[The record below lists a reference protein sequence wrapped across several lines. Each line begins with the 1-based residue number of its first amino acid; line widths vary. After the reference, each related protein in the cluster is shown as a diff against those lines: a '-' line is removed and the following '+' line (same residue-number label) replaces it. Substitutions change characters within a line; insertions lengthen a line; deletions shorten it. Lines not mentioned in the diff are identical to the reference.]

1 MYFYNTL
8 LKYLKLNLLSIEKNA
23 ADSSMKHDILTKLK
37 ILFFKIGLEFLKFI
51 NAFGMQS
58 SDMSNEHEN
67 TLIYNNEKMEIP
79 VTVYKF
85 DSSVE
90 FLYGRFVKIKLTN
103 DHLIVGWKTLNYGDC
118 LYIDDIFDIYIGWG
132 IEPGKFK
139 DEQKLRGFLGSF
151 CKGESTIENC
161 VLTICHG
168 SDITHG
174 LLTTTFL
181 FDKQKLALQWRD
193 YLRKRSNE
201 LNKQQKNYF
210 YFWKRL
216 FTKIE
221 CCVLVDYI
229 TPDVLTEYIIP
240 STKLKEERK
249 QLESDISLHV
259 PEFSKQKQISLETVL
274 CPKFQLHVYM
284 VTMKR
289 NDIKEVFDKVFQKSI
304 ASDTQVH
311 NYLLREHCDQRLN
324 EILFPHHSMES
335 VTKLINNYEDFN
347 ASGLTFKGYLNFL
360 ISPENTLI
368 RKGYMKL
375 KNEDMNEPLSH
386 YFINSSHNTY
396 LRGKQ
401 MKGRSSVAMYRYVLL
416 LGCRSVELDCWDG
429 PNNEPIITHGPQ
441 TIFFCTTILFKDVIK
456 AIAETAFV
464 NSSYPVILSF
474 ENHCSLKQQQ
484 VMAQHCRNILGDLLL
499 SEALSEYPIKSGVKL
514 PSPNLLK
521 RKILIKNKKMDS
533 NCSQNSEDKSY
544 GDDDY
549 HSNNI
554 IIQQSK
560 SFDETNEN
568 EEEISHVFIDD
579 NIQLPD
585 DDNSEDI
592 KRIYFDRNE
601 NMINRECNRP
611 SKLSCSTGSR
621 LNSVDEISPIII
633 QNEQINKNDNINK
646 NDPSCTHISSTSG
659 VASDLSNLVN
669 YVRAMGKLTSFV
681 DASNKGISSELYSM
695 NEVKAIELLKNE
707 GEQFVE
713 HNKRQITRVFP
724 KGSRIDSSNFMPLM
738 FFCSACQMVAINF
751 QTPDLPFQI
760 NSSFFETNGNCGYVL
775 KPQNM
780 RKESMKF
787 DPFETHQVEN
797 VVPNTLRV
805 TLISGQMLGLLTTKR
820 PLVVYVEAE
829 MYGIPKDSSK
839 KPFRSKGVNIQTFNT
854 RFSNS
859 INDENCQIVFDKII
873 MPSMA
878 FLRLALLDENN
889 RLLGQRIIPVLGLAP
904 GYKHVMLRNA
914 YNRFIGP
921 VSLFA
926 KFEVSDYVAEQHREI
941 VMQLQNPIAA
951 LSKLRTWE
959 TALEDPIGTS
969 GLNRNINSGRSLS
982 NIKRNSL
989 DENKRQMLEV
999 LEKVGEQNQEHINR
1013 VMSISVD
1020 KPIQGESYSDTS
1032 DVISPNKLTS
1042 LDEIDSAIQEKKS
1055 SLDSYYDRLKKKQTS
1070 FSSSHEIYDG
1080 KKYSQLNEGSN
1091 TNFFGKIL
1099 NEEKSFYIDTMDLKF
1114 PEIPSYFESKDVVK
1128 KRKQFDKKFP
1138 DFLST
1143 VEKWSASGSNEK
1155 KCFKQNLKKI
1165 PTIIDIEKYEIIIN
1179 EIIFK
1184 LIEKD
1189 IKKIHKRLEMG
1200 YDTELKTMQKN
1211 AEKDRLLEIQK
1222 FQGKASIKTKQRE
1235 ISDKYIKLG
1244 IENRRALLNSK
1255 ERRFEE
1261 INQKFTEIK
1270 QIITS
1275 NNDEKFSAAKN
1286 FIQ

>member
-1 MYFYNTL
+1 MFQ
-8 LKYLKLNLLSIEKNA
+8 
-23 ADSSMKHDILTKLK
+23 
-37 ILFFKIGLEFLKFI
+37 IGLEFFKFI
-51 NAFGMQS
+51 NAFGMQP

-67 TLIYNNEKMEIP
+67 TLTQNDEKMEIP

-85 DSSVE
+85 DSNVE
-90 FLYGRFVKIKLTN
+90 YLYGRFVKINMTK
-103 DHLIVGWKTLNYGDC
+103 DHLVVGWKTANYGDC
-118 LYIDDIFDIYIGWG
+118 LFIDDIFDLYIGWG
-132 IEPGKFK
+132 YDPGKPK
-139 DEQKLRGFLGSF
+139 DEQKLRTFLGSF

-181 FDKQKLALQWRD
+181 FDKQKSAIQWRD
-193 YLRKRSNE
+193 YLRKRSSE
-201 LNKQQKNYF
+201 LKKQQTNYF
-210 YFWKRL
+210 YFWRRL
-216 FTKIE
+216 FTKIK
-221 CCVLVDYI
+221 CCVLLDYI
-229 TPDVLTEYIIP
+229 TPEILAEYILP
-240 STKLKEERK
+240 STKLKDERK
-249 QLESDISLHV
+249 QLEIDISLNV
-259 PEFSKQKQISLETVL
+259 PQFHNKKQLPLEIVL
-274 CPKFQLHVYM
+274 CPEFQLNVYI
-284 VTMKR
+284 VTIKR
-289 NDIKEVFDKVFQKSI
+289 NDIKEVFDKVFQKPV

-311 NYLLREHCDQRLN
+311 NYLKREHCDQRLN
-324 EILFPHHSMES
+324 EILFPHHSMEA
-335 VTKLINNYEDFN
+335 VTKLINNYEN
-347 ASGLTFKGYLNFL
+347 SNNNGLTFKGYLNFL

-441 TIFFCTTILFKDVIK
+441 TIFFCSTILFKDVIK

-464 NSSYPVILSF
+464 NSDYPVILSF

-521 RKILIKNKKMDS
+521 RKILIKNKKMDDK
-533 NCSQNSEDKSY
+533 CSRNSDDKNY
-544 GDDDY
+544 GDEDY
-549 HSNNI
+549 HGNNI
-554 IIQQSK
+554 TIQQSK
-560 SFDETNEN
+560 SYDETNEN

-579 NIQLPD
+579 NNIHLPD
-585 DDNSEDI
+585 DDATEDI
-592 KRIYFDRNE
+592 KKIYFDRNE
-601 NMINRECNRP
+601 NMINRECNRT

-621 LNSVDEISPIII
+621 LDSVDEISTIIM
-633 QNEQINKNDNINK
+633 NSDNLNKNDNCSK
-646 NDPSCTHISSTSG
+646 HDPSSCNVSSTSG

-751 QTPDLPFQI
+751 QTPDLPYQI
-760 NSSFFETNGNCGYVL
+760 NSTFFETNGNCGYVL

-805 TLISGQMLGLLTTKR
+805 TLISGQMLGILTTKR
-820 PLVVYVEAE
+820 PLLVYVEAE

-839 KPFRSKGVNIQTFNT
+839 KPFRSKGVYLQTFNT

-859 INDENCQIVFDKII
+859 INDENCQIVFDKIL

-878 FLRLALLDENN
+878 FLRLTLLDENN

-951 LSKLRTWE
+951 LSKLRSWE
-959 TALEDPIGTS
+959 AALEDPMGTGGS
-969 GLNRNINSGRSLS
+969 NKNISSSRSSTSIKKYS
-982 NIKRNSL
+982 NDDHKDKL
-989 DENKRQMLEV
+989 LEV
-999 LEKVGEQNQEHINR
+999 LEKVGEQNQDHIKKIL
-1013 VMSISVD
+1013 SIS
-1020 KPIQGESYSDTS
+1020 KSPSIQGESLSDTS
-1032 DVISPNKLTS
+1032 DVISPYKLTS
-1042 LDEIDSAIQEKKS
+1042 MEDIDSALKTKKN
-1055 SLDSYYDRLKKKQTS
+1055 SLDSYYDKLKSKPPTYS
-1070 FSSSHEIYDG
+1070 NSAHEIYDR
-1080 KKYSQLNEGSN
+1080 KKYSQMSVGPNSSFQGKLVNEG
-1091 TNFFGKIL
+1091 
-1099 NEEKSFYIDTMDLKF
+1099 KSFYIDTMELKF
-1114 PEIPSYFESKDVVK
+1114 PDVPSYFESKSVTK

-1138 DFLST
+1138 DFLSAA
-1143 VEKWSASGSNEK
+1143 EKWNASGSK
-1155 KCFKQNLKKI
+1155 DKTYFKQSLKKI
-1165 PTIIDIEKYEIIIN
+1165 PTIIDIEKYEIAIN

-1189 IKKIHKRLEMG
+1189 MKKIHKRLEIG
-1200 YDTELKTMQKN
+1200 YDTELKTMQKK

-1222 FQGKASIKTKQRE
+1222 FEGKSSIKIKQRE

-1244 IENRRALLNSK
+1244 IENRRALLHSK

-1261 INQKFTEIK
+1261 INKKFAEIR

-1275 NNDEKFSAAKN
+1275 NNEEKFNAAKT
-1286 FIQ
+1286 FIE

>member
-1 MYFYNTL
+1 
-8 LKYLKLNLLSIEKNA
+8 
-23 ADSSMKHDILTKLK
+23 
-37 ILFFKIGLEFLKFI
+37 
-51 NAFGMQS
+51 MQS

-67 TLIYNNEKMEIP
+67 TLTHNGEKMEIP

-85 DSSVE
+85 DSNVE
-90 FLYGRFVKIKLTN
+90 YLYGRFVKIKLSK
-103 DHLIVGWKTLNYGDC
+103 DHLVVGWKTANYGDC
-118 LYIDDIFDIYIGWG
+118 LFIDDIFDLYIGWG
-132 IEPGKFK
+132 FDPGKPK
-139 DEQKLRGFLGSF
+139 DEQKLRTFLGSF
-151 CKGESTIENC
+151 CKGENTIENC

-168 SDITHG
+168 TDITHG

-181 FDKQKLALQWRD
+181 FDKQTSAIQWRD

-201 LNKQQKNYF
+201 LKKQQTDYF
-210 YFWKRL
+210 YFWRRL

-221 CCVLVDYI
+221 CCILLDYI
-229 TPDVLTEYIIP
+229 TPDILAEYILP
-240 STKLKEERK
+240 STKLKDERK
-249 QLESDISLHV
+249 QLEIDITLNV
-259 PEFSKQKQISLETVL
+259 PQFSNKKQLPLETVL
-274 CPKFQLHVYM
+274 CPEFQLNVYI

-289 NDIKEVFDKVFQKSI
+289 NDIKEVFDKVFQKPV

-311 NYLLREHCDQRLN
+311 NYLKREHCDQRLN
-324 EILFPHHSMES
+324 EILFPHHSMEA
-335 VTKLINNYEDFN
+335 VTKLINNYEN
-347 ASGLTFKGYLNFL
+347 CNSNGLTFKGYLNFL

-401 MKGRSSVAMYRYVLL
+401 MKGRSSVAMYRFVLL

-441 TIFFCTTILFKDVIK
+441 TIFFCSTILFKDVIK

-464 NSSYPVILSF
+464 NSDYPVILSF

-521 RKILIKNKKMDS
+521 RKILIKNKKMDDKC
-533 NCSQNSEDKSY
+533 NRNSEDKNY
-544 GDDDY
+544 GDEDY
-549 HSNNI
+549 HGNNI
-554 IIQQSK
+554 TIRQSK
-560 SFDETNEN
+560 SYDETNEN

-579 NIQLPD
+579 NINLPD
-585 DDNSEDI
+585 DDTTEDI
-592 KRIYFDRNE
+592 KKIYFDRNE
-601 NMINRECNRP
+601 NMINRECNRT

-621 LNSVDEISPIII
+621 LNSVDEISTIII
-633 QNEQINKNDNINK
+633 NSDNLNKNDNNSK
-646 NDPSCTHISSTSG
+646 HDPSSCNVSSASG

-695 NEVKAIELLKNE
+695 NEVRAIELLKNE

-751 QTPDLPFQI
+751 QTPDLPYQI
-760 NSSFFETNGNCGYVL
+760 NSTFFETNGNCGYVL

-805 TLISGQMLGLLTTKR
+805 TLISGQMLGILTTKR
-820 PLVVYVEAE
+820 PLLVYVEAE

-839 KPFRSKGVNIQTFNT
+839 KPFRSKGVYLQTFNT

-859 INDENCQIVFDKII
+859 INDENCQIVFDKIL

-878 FLRLALLDENN
+878 FLRLTLLDENN

-951 LSKLRTWE
+951 LSKLRSWE
-959 TALEDPIGTS
+959 TALEDPMGTS
-969 GLNRNINSGRSLS
+969 GSNKNISSSRSSTSIKKYS
-982 NIKRNSL
+982 NDDHKDKL
-989 DENKRQMLEV
+989 LEV
-999 LEKVGEQNQEHINR
+999 LEKVGEQNQDHINKIL
-1013 VMSISVD
+1013 SIS
-1020 KPIQGESYSDTS
+1020 KSTSIQGESLSDTS
-1032 DVISPNKLTS
+1032 DVVTPYKLTS
-1042 LDEIDSAIQEKKS
+1042 MEEIDSALKAKKNS
-1055 SLDSYYDRLKKKQTS
+1055 FDSYYDKFKSKPPTY
-1070 FSSSHEIYDG
+1070 SSSAHEIYDR
-1080 KKYSQLNEGSN
+1080 KKYSQMSLGPNSTFQGKVINEG
-1091 TNFFGKIL
+1091 
-1099 NEEKSFYIDTMDLKF
+1099 KSFYIDTMELKF
-1114 PEIPSYFESKDVVK
+1114 PDVPSYFESKNVIK

-1138 DFLST
+1138 DFLSAA
-1143 VEKWSASGSNEK
+1143 EKWNASGSK
-1155 KCFKQNLKKI
+1155 DKTYFKQSLKKI
-1165 PTIIDIEKYEIIIN
+1165 PTIIDIEKYEIAVN

-1189 IKKIHKRLEMG
+1189 MKKIHKRLEIG
-1200 YDTELKTMQKN
+1200 YDTELKTMQKK

-1222 FQGKASIKTKQRE
+1222 FEGKSSIKIKQRE
-1235 ISDKYIKLG
+1235 ISDKYIKMG
-1244 IENRRALLNSK
+1244 IENRRALLHSK

-1261 INQKFTEIK
+1261 INKKFGEIR

-1275 NNDEKFSAAKN
+1275 NNEEKFNAAKT
-1286 FIQ
+1286 FIE

>member
-1 MYFYNTL
+1 MFQ
-8 LKYLKLNLLSIEKNA
+8 
-23 ADSSMKHDILTKLK
+23 
-37 ILFFKIGLEFLKFI
+37 IGFEFLKFI

-58 SDMSNEHEN
+58 SDMSHEHEN
-67 TLIYNNEKMEIP
+67 TLIYNNEKMENS

-85 DSSVE
+85 DSNVE
-90 FLYGRFVKIKLTN
+90 FLYGRFVKIKLTK
-103 DHLIVGWKTLNYGDC
+103 DHLVVGWRTANYGDC
-118 LYIDDIFDIYIGWG
+118 LFIEDIFDIYIGWG
-132 IEPGKFK
+132 TESGKFK
-139 DEQKLRGFLGSF
+139 DEQKLRTFLGSF
-151 CKGESTIENC
+151 CKSESTIENC
-161 VLTICHG
+161 VITICHG
-168 SDITHG
+168 TDITHG

-181 FDKQKLALQWRD
+181 FDKQKLALQWKD
-193 YLRKRSNE
+193 YLRRRSNE

-229 TPDVLTEYIIP
+229 TPDILSEYILP

-249 QLESDISLHV
+249 QLESDILLYV
-259 PEFSKQKQISLETVL
+259 PEFNKKKQIPLETVL

-289 NDIKEVFDKVFQKSI
+289 NDIKEVFDKVFQKPV

-311 NYLLREHCDQRLN
+311 NYLLREHCDPRLN

-335 VTKLINNYEDFN
+335 VTKLIETYEHIN
-347 ASGLTFKGYLNFL
+347 ANGLTFKGYLNFL

-375 KNEDMNEPLSH
+375 RNEDMNEPLSH

-441 TIFFCTTILFKDVIK
+441 SIFFCSTILFKDVIK

-464 NSSYPVILSF
+464 NSNYPVILSF

-521 RKILIKNKKMDS
+521 RKILIKNKKVDNKS
-533 NCSQNSEDKSY
+533 NQNSEDKSFV
-544 GDDDY
+544 DDDY
-549 HSNNI
+549 HPNNVT
-554 IIQQSK
+554 IQQSK

-585 DDNSEDI
+585 DDNSENI
-592 KRIYFDRNE
+592 KQIYFDRNE

-621 LNSVDEISPIII
+621 INSVDEISPIII
-633 QNEQINKNDNINK
+633 NNEQINKNDNK
-646 NDPSCTHISSTSG
+646 NDQSCSQVSSTSG

-695 NEVKAIELLKNE
+695 NEVRAIELLKNE

-820 PLVVYVEAE
+820 PLIVYVEAE

-839 KPFRSKGVNIQTFNT
+839 KPFRSKGVNLQTFNT

-921 VSLFA
+921 ISLFA

-951 LSKLRTWE
+951 LSKLKTWE
-959 TALEDPIGTS
+959 IALEDPIGAS
-969 GLNRNINSGRSLS
+969 GLNRSVNSSRSLN
-982 NIKRNSL
+982 NIKNNNI

-999 LEKVGEQNQEHINR
+999 LENVGKTNQEHINKI
-1013 VMSISVD
+1013 MSISMA
-1020 KPIQGESYSDTS
+1020 KSIQGESYSDTS
-1032 DVISPNKLTS
+1032 DIISPNKLTS
-1042 LDEIDSAIQEKKS
+1042 FDEVDSNLQEKKN
-1055 SLDSYYDRLKKKQTS
+1055 SLDSYYDRLKKKSTS
-1070 FSSSHEIYDG
+1070 FSNSSHEIYDR
-1080 KKYSQLNEGSN
+1080 KKYSQIIDGSN
-1091 TNFFGKIL
+1091 ITLIGKVS

-1114 PEIPSYFESKDVVK
+1114 PEIPSYFESKSVIK

-1138 DFLST
+1138 NFLST
-1143 VEKWSASGSNEK
+1143 VEKWNASGLSEK
-1155 KCFKQNLKKI
+1155 KYFKQYLKKI

-1189 IKKIHKRLEMG
+1189 IKKIHKRLEIG
-1200 YDTELKTMQKN
+1200 YDSELKTMQKN

-1222 FQGKASIKTKQRE
+1222 FQGKASIKTKQQE

-1244 IENRRALLNSK
+1244 IENRRALLHSK

-1261 INQKFTEIK
+1261 INKKFAEIK